1 MKVLVVGGTGTI
13 GRRLVPELRGLGHE
27 VLAAGRTSGDV
38 HVDLSSPTSITT
50 MYRQLGAID
59 AVVSVAAH
67 GVLDEF
73 TTLTRD
79 SLIANMQAKLFGQV
93 DLVLIGQRHLAD
105 GGSFTLTSGIFAD
118 QAWPT
123 VTGGAMIS
131 GALHAFVLSAA
142 LELPRRLRINAVSP
156 TMIGDSVEVF
166 SEHFPG
172 MRPVPMD
179 TLITEYLACI
189 EGARTGQVIR
199 AYG

>member
-1 MKVLVVGGTGTI
+1 
-13 GRRLVPELRGLGHE
+13 
-27 VLAAGRTSGDV
+27 
-38 HVDLSSPTSITT
+38 